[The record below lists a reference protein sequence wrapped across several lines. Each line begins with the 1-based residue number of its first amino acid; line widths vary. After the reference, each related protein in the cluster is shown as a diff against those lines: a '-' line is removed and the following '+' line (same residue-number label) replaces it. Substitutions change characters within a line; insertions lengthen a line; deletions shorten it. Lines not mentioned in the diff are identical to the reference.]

1 MARKRI
7 TSPQQIKNLDDANA
21 ALAEIGSLE
30 LRLEKIDGEASQ
42 RIGKI
47 KEAAASAGEESRDR
61 IKELESA
68 LALFAEYNK
77 AELFREK
84 KTIELSYGEIGFR
97 KSTKVSVKKST
108 IELLKKLFPG
118 KGIRVKEEIDKEAL
132 AEFED
137 GELAQVDAAKV
148 ENDVFGY
155 KVNRDEINKRLL
167 QAG

>member
-1 MARKRI
+1 M
-7 TSPQQIKNLDDANA
+7 
-21 ALAEIGSLE
+21 
-30 LRLEKIDGEASQ
+30 
-42 RIGKI
+42 
-47 KEAAASAGEESRDR
+47 
-61 IKELESA
+61 
-68 LALFAEYNK
+68 
-77 AELFREK
+77 
-84 KTIELSYGEIGFR
+84 
-97 KSTKVSVKKST
+97 SVKKST